1 MTKETIKESLT
12 TWAGTFENGDFND
25 GATARRWWARQF
37 EEANAKKGRDLK
49 EWASFMLDCL
59 GDFAEGVYYLR
70 DEVEN
75 FLKRVKRT
83 AQRQETAE
91 DKAHAV
97 KYLKTKAQTLRK
109 QLTKEDADRLGI
121 LADLQTVKNT
131 ISIINKGAR

>member
-12 TWAGTFENGDFND
+12 AWAGTFENRDFND
-25 GATARRWWARQF
+25 GATARRWWAREF
-37 EEANAKKGRDLK
+37 AEANAKKGRDLK
-49 EWASFMLDCL
+49 EWALFMLECL
-59 GDFAEGVYYLR
+59 GDFAESVYYLR

-91 DKAHAV
+91 DKAHAI
-97 KYLKTKAQTLRK
+97 KYLKTKAQTLKK
-109 QLTKEDADRLGI
+109 QLNKENADRLGI

-131 ISIINKGAR
+131 IQLLTKGAR